1 MESLFQLIKME
12 IWGDNLVNG
21 ENKIAAPL
29 INGVEE
35 TEKEQEQ
42 QRLKKDWTFIS
53 CSDCHML
60 SQDEFIF
67 H

>member
-1 MESLFQLIKME
+1 MFQLIKME

-35 TEKEQEQ
+35 TERTRTTETEK
-42 QRLKKDWTFIS
+42 RLDIY
-53 CSDCHML
+53 
-60 SQDEFIF
+60 FIF
-67 H
+67 